1 VKLLGAREDMIRL
14 AVAAAAPLAAHAFMA
29 SAARPLPGRG
39 GAFLAVRPPS
49 PMLSS
54 RAEAHRRPRTSLA
67 QTQENGEQPPAQ
79 DSAPPVSALQ
89 YVWFL
94 LALPVGAAIFPALVA
109 AAQAATDQEQ
119 RRALIIAFL
128 IMKRVYLYAAAIS
141 IVDVAARRCRDLP
154 LGLGERVRVLN
165 KEVFG
170 GVLSTQQMQQLE
182 SSEATQAYKQLDKLE
197 GTSQAAALPVFL
209 ALSLATSFAATKF
222 LGLNM
227 PITETEGVDVDLG
240 AVRDIARAL
249 GDALRAAAPYISVPL
264 QAAVCVLF
272 TQVSVVL

>member
-1 VKLLGAREDMIRL
+1 MLRRL
-14 AVAAAAPLAAHAFMA
+14 AVAAAAPLAAHAFLVLP
-29 SAARPLPGRG
+29 AARPLPGRG
-39 GAFLAVRPPS
+39 AILAVRPPS

-54 RAEAHRRPRTSLA
+54 RAGAYRRPPRTSLA
-67 QTQENGEQPPAQ
+67 QTQEDGEKPPAQ
-79 DSAPPVSALQ
+79 DSAPPVSALH

-94 LALPVGAAIFPALVA
+94 LALPAGAAIFPALVA

-128 IMKRVYLYAAAIS
+128 IVKRVYLYAAAIS

-227 PITETEGVDVDLG
+227 PIPEADGADVDLG

-272 TQVSVVL
+272 TQVSVVLKP